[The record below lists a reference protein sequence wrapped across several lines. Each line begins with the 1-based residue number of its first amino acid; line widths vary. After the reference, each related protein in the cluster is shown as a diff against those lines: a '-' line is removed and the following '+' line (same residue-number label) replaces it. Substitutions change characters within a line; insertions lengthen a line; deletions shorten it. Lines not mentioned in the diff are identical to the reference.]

1 MYNLTEAKKQ
11 FIRTGAYLATSMG
24 WNDEAPPT
32 EKQVE
37 RWRES
42 AMTLLNQQKAAHKE
56 ISTLQAENDELKE
69 NITKYFHA
77 KTADEEGFYRLRLE
91 ALMQE

>member
-1 MYNLTEAKKQ
+1 MMYNLTEAKKQ
-11 FIRTGAYLATSMG
+11 LIRTGAYLATSMG

-56 ISTLQAENDELKE
+56 ISTMRAEIDALKGINYTKGTEIIILQKELYKRKQEKE
-69 NITKYFHA
+69 
-77 KTADEEGFYRLRLE
+77 
-91 ALMQE
+91 